1 MRRFNRISVVIIAK
15 NAVATI
21 RQCLDSCK
29 DFDEVIIV
37 IDSGTSDD
45 TINVCRSYTNVIT
58 SIHPFLGFG
67 KMKQY
72 ATSLATNDW
81 ILSLDADEVLS
92 TTLIDELANID
103 FDPQCVYGIKRYN
116 HYKGRHID
124 ACGWNNDYPK
134 RIYHRQFTDFS
145 DQEIH
150 ESIKMDGMKL
160 VKINGPLLHY
170 AYENETQLKEKAERY
185 ARLYAKENYRKKH
198 ATTFTAYYKSAFV
211 FIKDYL
217 LRKGI
222 RYGSDGYTI
231 SKYNALGAFLKYKYL
246 AEENAIF
253 NHTLIVT
260 TYNRPDALAS
270 VLDSIVLQS
279 RVADQVI
286 IADDGSTS
294 DTAAVIK
301 LYQNK
306 IKNLTHVWQEDD
318 GFRLAAI
325 RNKAINKAS
334 GDFIS
339 LIDGD
344 MVLHRDFLKTIYYL
358 AKKNT
363 YLQGKRVLLNDEVTQ
378 NLISNKR
385 AKIHFWTQGI
395 INRFNTISN
404 LFLSKIL
411 SKKYNSIKSVKG
423 CSMHFW
429 KEDAVKINGFNEAF
443 IGWGREDS
451 EFLCRLLNAGVDRK
465 NIILGAVAYHL
476 YHDEAPRAQ
485 LPVNDAILEN
495 CVAQKTVWCDHGLNE
510 SISKSN

>member
-1 MRRFNRISVVIIAK
+1 MVTFNQISVVIIAK
-15 NAVATI
+15 NAAATI
-21 RQCLDSCK
+21 RQCLDSCVH
-29 DFDEVIIV
+29 FGEVIIV

-45 TINVCRSYTNVIT
+45 TLLICQSYGNTTT
-58 SIHPFLGFG
+58 SLHPFLGFG

-72 ATSLATNDW
+72 AASLASNDW

-92 TTLIDELANID
+92 HELIDALPSID
-103 FDPQCVYGIKRYN
+103 LDPHCVYGIKRYN
-116 HYKGRHID
+116 HYQGRHID

-134 RIYHRQFTDFS
+134 RIYHRQYTDFS

-150 ESIKMDGMKL
+150 ESIKMHGMQL
-160 VKINGPLLHY
+160 EKINAPILHY
-170 AYENETQLKEKAERY
+170 AYENENQLKEKAERY
-185 ARLYAKENYRKKH
+185 ARLYAKENYRKKD
-198 ATTFTAYYKSAFV
+198 ATAFTAYYKSAFV
-211 FIKDYL
+211 FLKDYV

-222 RYGSDGYTI
+222 VYGRDGYTI

-246 AEENAIF
+246 AEENATF

-270 VLDSIVLQS
+270 VLNSIVLQS
-279 RVADQVI
+279 RMPDQVI
-286 IADDGSTS
+286 IADDGSKS

-301 LYQNK
+301 QYEGK
-306 IKNLTHVWQEDD
+306 IKNLVHVWQEDD

-325 RNKAINKAS
+325 RNKAIEQAT

-344 MVLHRDFLKTIYYL
+344 MVAHRDFVKTIYYL
-358 AKKNT
+358 ARKNT
-363 YLQGKRVLLNDEVTQ
+363 YLQGKRVLLNAEVTKA
-378 NLISNKR
+378 LINGHR
-385 AKIHFWTQGI
+385 RNIHFWTSGI

-404 LFLSKIL
+404 LFLSKII
-411 SKKYNSIKSVKG
+411 SRKYNSIKAVKG

-443 IGWGREDS
+443 VGWGREDS
-451 EFLCRLLNAGVDRK
+451 EFLCRLLNAGVNRK

-495 CVAQKTVWCDHGLNE
+495 CIGTKSVWCDQGLKDKKKDNH
-510 SISKSN
+510 

>member
-1 MRRFNRISVVIIAK
+1 MVRFNHISVVIIAK
-15 NAVATI
+15 NAAVTI
-21 RQCLDSCK
+21 KQCLESCK
-29 DFDEVIIV
+29 DFGEVIVV
-37 IDSGTSDD
+37 IDSGSTDD
-45 TINVCRSYTNVIT
+45 TLSLCQSYSNAVT
-58 SIHPFLGFG
+58 STHPFLGFG

-72 ATSLATNDW
+72 AATLASNDW

-92 TTLIDELANID
+92 PTLIEELSSID
-103 FDPQCVYGIKRYN
+103 LDPQSVYGIKRFN

-134 RIYHRQFTDFS
+134 RIYHRQYTDFS

-150 ESIKMDGMKL
+150 ESIKMQGMKL
-160 VKINGPLLHY
+160 VKLNGPILHY
-170 AYENETQLKEKAERY
+170 AYDNESQLKEKAERY

-198 ATTFTAYYKSAFV
+198 ATLLTAYYKSAFV
-211 FIKDYL
+211 FIKDYV

-222 RYGSDGYTI
+222 EYGKDGYTI

-246 AEENAIF
+246 AEENAAF

-270 VLDSIVLQS
+270 VLDSIVLQN
-279 RVADQVI
+279 RPADQVI

-294 DTAAVIK
+294 DTAAVVK
-301 LYQNK
+301 QYDNK
-306 IKNLTHVWQEDD
+306 IKNLVHVWQEDD
-318 GFRLAAI
+318 GFKLAAI
-325 RNKAINKAS
+325 RNKAINNAS

-363 YLQGKRVLLNDEVTQ
+363 YLQGKRVLLNAEVTQ
-378 NLISNKR
+378 ELISSKR
-385 AKIHFWTQGI
+385 SKIHFWTKGI

-411 SKKYNSIKSVKG
+411 SKKYNSIKAVKG

-443 IGWGREDS
+443 VGWGREDS
-451 EFLCRLLNAGVDRK
+451 EFLCRLLNAGINRK

-495 CVAQKTVWCDHGLNE
+495 CISHKSIWCEHGLID
-510 SISKSN
+510 SHSKIN